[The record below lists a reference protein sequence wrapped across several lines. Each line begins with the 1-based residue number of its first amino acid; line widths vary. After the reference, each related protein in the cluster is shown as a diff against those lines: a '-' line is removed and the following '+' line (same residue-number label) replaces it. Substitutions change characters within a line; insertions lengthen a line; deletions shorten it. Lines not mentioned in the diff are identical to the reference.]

1 MHECC
6 LYILII
12 EFNYE
17 HRNIGEIMKVFCV
30 VLDIF
35 LWRMIKRININV
47 SFNINPHKPLDQK
60 YPKTL

>member
-1 MHECC
+1 
-6 LYILII
+6 
-12 EFNYE
+12 
-17 HRNIGEIMKVFCV
+17 MKVFCD

-47 SFNINPHKPLDQK
+47 SFNINPYKPLDQK